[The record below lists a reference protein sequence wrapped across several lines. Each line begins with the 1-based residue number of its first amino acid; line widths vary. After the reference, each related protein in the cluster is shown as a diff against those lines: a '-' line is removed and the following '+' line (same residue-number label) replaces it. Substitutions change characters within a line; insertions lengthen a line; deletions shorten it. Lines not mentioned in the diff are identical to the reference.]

1 MTIVDAYEKINEF
14 LTSNHVI
21 NLEKDFKSIV
31 EISGDEDQEKAALTC
46 ALEELEKA
54 EVLKSTS
61 IRDQKYWVLYKPL
74 ESFSQSLEINYLIAA
89 GISSV
94 INRVCEIVEN
104 ESDKSDATN
113 ITEKDIQ
120 NLIFIASKV
129 SEENLKK

>member
-14 LTSNHVI
+14 LTTNHI
-21 NLEKDFKSIV
+21 IDLEKDYKTIVGASI
-31 EISGDEDQEKAALTC
+31 DENEEKAALTC
-46 ALEELEKA
+46 ALEELEKT

-61 IRDQKYWVLYKPL
+61 LKNKKYWVLYRPL

-94 INRVCEIVEN
+94 INHVCEIVEN
-104 ESDKSDATN
+104 EADKADATN